1 MHSYRITTNGLY
13 RTYRTNLNK
22 NNKMLG
28 DSMTTVETSRNFNT
42 YAEDPAAASKA
53 WRLRRSYWRTNDQID
68 NSNYAVSKFES
79 AYSAMASIIDGD
91 AGNGDFSLGL
101 DGLVST
107 IRGITGSAG
116 ASRVALGKEL
126 LQTADNMVSMLNTKY
141 GDEFVFAGADGLK
154 VPFEWNEDKTKLLY
168 RGYELTTER
177 PKELSEFGITENDLN
192 GLTGYDLL
200 LEAPQAPK
208 KPILVEAQE
217 LLSSGGTT
225 DNEVIQEAM
234 NRLTPPTEPTPPTDP
249 GTLEAGEYDAFLH
262 DSKSALNKYYY
273 PYQSQADQ
281 ANLTGDALK
290 NYEFAQAAAQYAVDK
305 ADYEKARAAY
315 ESAIVEYGTQNKQ
328 YTEEMNQYIRDK
340 AAYDTRY
347 AEVGARLEALRTPP
361 TDNGNTVEYAE
372 KMRVY
377 QGVQNFIDYA
387 AEYAENNGF
396 SYEEGAEKYDMLQ
409 SMADETTYI
418 DVGLGMKE
426 RDDKLIPGSAF
437 NSAVSGLRFLG
448 FGKDENLVMVVKE
461 LGEIF
466 SASDPENGAYASPE
480 DEARAGELLDRLQE
494 GVRYAQDQ
502 HTQLS
507 ADAKYLKTNLEQL
520 KLNKSELDSQ
530 IVDTEDMDMA
540 EAISNMNWA
549 QYCYNAA
556 LRIGTNLLSQ
566 SLIDYMN

>member
-91 AGNGDFSLGL
+91 AGNGDFGLGL

-141 GDEFVFAGADGLK
+141 GDEFVFAGADGLN

-168 RGYELTTER
+168 RGLDVGAAQPRTFD
-177 PKELSEFGITENDLN
+177 EFGITKENLK
-192 GLTGYDLL
+192 GLEATDLL
-200 LEAPQAPK
+200 LKAPVEPKAPVLEA
-208 KPILVEAQE
+208 
-217 LLSSGGTT
+217 
-225 DNEVIQEAM
+225 
-234 NRLTPPTEPTPPTDP
+234 TPPAEVTSKPDRSSFPAVTDEEYQ
-249 GTLEAGEYDAFLH
+249 TILNDYDA
-262 DSKSALNKYYY
+262 AMRQYYY
-273 PYQSQADQ
+273 PFQTPEEKAGMSTADQ
-281 ANLTGDALK
+281 QKYDLSVEAMK
-290 NYEFAQAAAQYAVDK
+290 YAVDL
-305 ADYEKARAAY
+305 ADYEKKNSAYQDALVQYAEDKRQYDIDKAKYDEDLAAY
-315 ESAIVEYGTQNKQ
+315 EERYNAVK
-328 YTEEMNQYIRDK
+328 DK
-340 AAYDTRY
+340 LETLRAKPVQAENEDDAAFG
-347 AEVGARLEALRTPP
+347 ERL
-361 TDNGNTVEYAE
+361 
-372 KMRVY
+372 RVY
-377 QGVQNFIDYA
+377 QGIQNFTAYA
-387 AEYAENNGF
+387 DEYEKENAL
-396 SYEEGAEKYDMLQ
+396 SYEEGLENYEKLQ
-409 SMADETTYI
+409 SMANETTYI

-437 NSAVSGLRFLG
+437 NSAVSGLSFLG

-466 SASDPENGAYASPE
+466 SASDPDNGAYASPE
-480 DEARAGELLDRLQE
+480 DEKRADELLDRLQE
-494 GVRYAQDQ
+494 GVRYAQDR

-540 EAISNMNWA
+540 EAITNMNWA

>member
-79 AYSAMASIIDGD
+79 AYSAMAAIIDGD

-101 DGLVST
+101 DGLLST

-116 ASRVALGKEL
+116 SSRVALGKEL
-126 LQTADNMVSMLNTKY
+126 RQTADNMVSMLNTKY

-168 RGYELTTER
+168 RGVDVATEQ
-177 PKELSEFGITENDLN
+177 PKDIADFG
-192 GLTGYDLL
+192 
-200 LEAPQAPK
+200 
-208 KPILVEAQE
+208 V
-217 LLSSGGTT
+217 
-225 DNEVIQEAM
+225 
-234 NRLTPPTEPTPPTDP
+234 
-249 GTLEAGEYDAFLH
+249 
-262 DSKSALNKYYY
+262 
-273 PYQSQADQ
+273 
-281 ANLTGDALK
+281 
-290 NYEFAQAAAQYAVDK
+290 
-305 ADYEKARAAY
+305 
-315 ESAIVEYGTQNKQ
+315 
-328 YTEEMNQYIRDK
+328 TEEMLGDFTVSDLTMSQPVESDYENPEDYTAATEKYSSLQALLREPTVEDEDGSGNPLYTSADDENYI
-340 AAYDTRY
+340 AAHEKY
-347 AEVGARLEALRTPP
+347 EALQQL
-361 TDNGNTVEYAE
+361 
-372 KMRVY
+372 KS
-377 QGVQNFIDYA
+377 YA
-387 AEYAENNGF
+387 AEYEERSGVSYDEGKEN
-396 SYEEGAEKYDMLQ
+396 YDKLK
-409 SMADETTYI
+409 SMAEETTYI

-426 RDDKLIPGSAF
+426 RDDRLIPGSAF

-466 SASDPENGAYASPE
+466 SASDPDDGAYASPE
-480 DEARAGELLDRLQE
+480 DEKRADELLDLLHE
-494 GVRYAQDQ
+494 GVRNAQDQ

-540 EAISNMNWA
+540 EAITNMNWA